1 MSYRADVGV
10 PAGSDEIVVDA
21 VRLAIAREGSGPPVL
36 CLHAIGHG
44 GRDYETF
51 ASLMRHRYEVI
62 RLDWPG
68 QGRSGQDREPV
79 TPARYA
85 ALLRGVVDAL
95 QLEPPI
101 IIGCSIG
108 GATAIRYASE
118 HQVAGLVL
126 ANSGGLVGLTKG
138 TQRAC
143 ILFSRIFG
151 AGSRGAWWYKAVF
164 AQFYRSVLPSP
175 AALEQRKRIVKCAYE
190 TAPVLAE
197 AWRGF
202 ADPAQ
207 SDHRALAIALDVP
220 VLFAWA
226 MQDRIN
232 SFAAT
237 EPTIRQMKRAQV
249 AAFQGGHA
257 AFLERPEQFAAIFD
271 RFATEILETRD
282 VRMLPKTRAIRGSD

>member
-1 MSYRADVGV
+1 MDYRADVGV
-10 PAGSDEIVVDA
+10 PAGSDEIVVHG
-21 VRLAIAREGSGPPVL
+21 VRLAVAREGSGPTVL

-51 ASLMRHRYEVI
+51 SSLLRDRYEII

-68 QGRSGQDREPV
+68 QGRSGRDPEPA
-79 TPARYA
+79 TAARYA
-85 ALLRGVVDAL
+85 ALLRGVVGAL

-108 GATAIRYASE
+108 GAAAIRYASE
-118 HQVAGLVL
+118 NPVAGLVL
-126 ANSGGLVGLTKG
+126 ANSGGLIGLTKG

-143 ILFSRIFG
+143 LLFSRIFA
-151 AGSRGAWWYKAVF
+151 AGSRGAWWYKAAF
-164 AQFYRSVLPSP
+164 AQFYRSVLPAP
-175 AALEQRKRIVKCAYE
+175 AARDQRKRIVECAYE
-190 TAPVLAE
+190 TAPVLAQ

-202 ADPAQ
+202 ADATQ
-207 SDHRALAIALDVP
+207 SDHRSLAIALDVP

-237 EPTIRQMKRAQV
+237 ESTIQQMKRAQV
-249 AAFQGGHA
+249 VKFEGGHA
-257 AFLERPEQFAAIFD
+257 AFLEQPEQFAATFD
-271 RFATEILETRD
+271 SFATEILGTQRY
-282 VRMLPKTRAIRGSD
+282 ANAS